1 MTPFVCFFN
10 IQVCIPSQ
18 KTTSPLAQRHKIT
31 PQNTAFTTA
40 DKCSTKRKYTKF
52 FKTQQGNFVKKVN
65 YKNPLQSTREVE
77 NELK

>member
-1 MTPFVCFFN
+1 
-10 IQVCIPSQ
+10 VCIPSQ